1 MLLLALFAILLATQS
16 AGATNSPNIRLDYS
30 LSDTTR
36 ETHSNAASP
45 VEVAY
50 YDATGS
56 PAASDAWSSYW
67 YNGKIYTND
76 IGRGQDVFDFLTPT
90 NPFGMTVDH
99 LNAQTQEMLL
109 PRFFFSKPAFRRHGA
124 LTGHRARQGRL
135 VRAIARE
142 LGSPSRRHA
151 R

>member
-1 MLLLALFAILLATQS
+1 MIDL
-16 AGATNSPNIRLDYS
+16 TNPTSPHEI
-30 LSDTTR
+30 
-36 ETHSNAASP
+36 
-45 VEVAY
+45 AY

-76 IGRGQDVFDFLTPT
+76 IRRGQDVFDFLTPT
-90 NPFGMTVDH
+90 DPFGMTFDH
-99 LNAQTQEMLL
+99 LNAQTQEIVL
-109 PRFFFSKPAFRRHGA
+109 PRISFSKPAVHERHGA
-124 LTGHRARQGRL
+124 LTGRPARQGRL
-135 VRAIARE
+135 SRATARE